1 MEVLFQ
7 AEQIS
12 KQYRDVTALHP
23 MSMALSAGRSLGI
36 IGESGSGKTTLARL
50 LLGLGRLDSGEVRYR
65 GTPVVMGVRGPS
77 QLRREVQLVLQDPYA
92 SLNPRM
98 RIGQIIG
105 EPLVLLGTPGNR
117 RVRVSEVLEQVD
129 IDPTWARRYPHELS
143 GGQRQR
149 VAIARALAPR
159 PRVII
164 ADEPV
169 SALDVSVRVRIL
181 ALLQRLVNEQDV
193 TLVVISHDLGIVQRL
208 CVDTMVLAAGHVVER
223 GETAQILQQP
233 RHPATIE
240 LMAAVPRLPLD

>member
-1 MEVLFQ
+1 MSVLFT
-7 AEQIS
+7 AEGIS
-12 KQYRDVTALHP
+12 KHYRDVTALHE
-23 MSMALSAGRSLGI
+23 MSMELHEQRSLGI

-50 LLGLGRLDSGEVRYR
+50 LLGLSRPDTGRLHYR
-65 GTPVVMGVRGPS
+65 GLPVMAGVRGPS

-105 EPLVLLGTPGNR
+105 EPLVLLGLR
-117 RVRVSEVLEQVD
+117 VDRRARVREVLAQVD
-129 IDPTWARRYPHELS
+129 IDPAWANRYPHELS

-159 PRVII
+159 PKVII

-169 SALDVSVRVRIL
+169 SALDVSVRVKIL
-181 ALLQRLVNEQDV
+181 ALLQHLVASQDV

-208 CVDTMVLAAGHVVER
+208 CVDTMVLAAGQVVER
-223 GETAQILQQP
+223 GVTAQILRQP

-240 LMAAVPRLPLD
+240 LMAAVPRLPV